1 MYLDR
6 GLYFRDWQVSCMSRV
21 NKGNGCV
28 KFKLFDMEIEYR
40 KNKQPCCNGNYL
52 NPALVYPVKSGG
64 KEVKKCKGISS
75 QKLRLGI
82 WNWISKRR

>member
-64 KEVKKCKGISS
+64 KEDTKANKTNHTELSEIRYNIIRK
-75 QKLRLGI
+75 
-82 WNWISKRR
+82 